1 MTVKEVANTNKS
13 APFGVATHSVATE
26 PWSTFPGNSGTAN
39 SVPAAHIETVQE
51 ILSVAASLP
60 SISSSSVPATNGTSV
75 KSVRTE
81 LPEVKLTEE

>member
-1 MTVKEVANTNKS
+1 MTVKEVASTNQP
-13 APFGVATHSVATE
+13 APFGVPTHSGATE

-51 ILSVAASLP
+51 IPSVAASLP
-60 SISSSSVPATNGTSV
+60 SISSSVPATNATSV
-75 KSVRTE
+75 KSIRTE